1 MSKGRAS
8 KEAREP
14 DAFLRISGEVVKQLK
29 PYSKQIF
36 MVSIAIALVAVTGV
50 VLNFMQENRELKAQG
65 AYVAA
70 EKAYVKKT
78 TEASEALTKI
88 KNLETELANLT
99 KKPVKKDKDKSP
111 KIEKVRT
118 KAEIEKDI
126 ADAKSKQLSGDF
138 EKDYGTLISGFK
150 KVVDTTPGTQAAIM
164 ASLYLAQI
172 YAENKKFNEGI
183 SALTNSQLKYHE
195 GKLLFGLA
203 QMKLGQLLEQT
214 GKCEDSISTW
224 QRVLAYKE
232 LSYFHPEATLATAV
246 CYETLKNVDKAQE
259 LYKKTHAD
267 FKNSPAGANAQKYLR
282 LLSLKAKDS

>member
-14 DAFLRISGEVVKQLK
+14 DAFLRISGEIVKQLK

-36 MVSIAIALVAVTGV
+36 LVSIGVALIAVAGV

-65 AYVAA
+65 EYVAA

-78 TEASEALTKI
+78 TDASEAQTKI
-88 KNLETELANLT
+88 KNLETELTNLG
-99 KKPVKKDKDKSP
+99 KKPSKKDKDKAKNESL
-111 KIEKVRT
+111 RT
-118 KAEIEKDI
+118 RTEIEKDI
-126 ADAKSKQLSGDF
+126 ADAKAKQLSGDF

-150 KVVDTTPGTQAAIM
+150 KVITDSPGTQAAIM
-164 ASLYLAQI
+164 SSLYLAQI
-172 YAENKKFNEGI
+172 YAENKKFGEGI
-183 SALTNSQLKYHE
+183 AALTNSQLKYHE
-195 GKLLFGLA
+195 GKLLYGLA
-203 QMKLGQLLEQT
+203 QMKLGQLFEQS

-282 LLSLKAKDS
+282 LLSLKRKDS

>member
-36 MVSIAIALVAVTGV
+36 MASIAIALVAVAGV

-78 TEASEALTKI
+78 TEASESQIKI
-88 KNLETELANLT
+88 KNLESELANLT
-99 KKPVKKDKDKSP
+99 KKPAKKDKV
-111 KIEKVRT
+111 EKVRT

-138 EKDYGTLISGFK
+138 EKDYGTLVSGFK
-150 KVVDTTPGTQAAIM
+150 KVIDTDPGTQAAIM